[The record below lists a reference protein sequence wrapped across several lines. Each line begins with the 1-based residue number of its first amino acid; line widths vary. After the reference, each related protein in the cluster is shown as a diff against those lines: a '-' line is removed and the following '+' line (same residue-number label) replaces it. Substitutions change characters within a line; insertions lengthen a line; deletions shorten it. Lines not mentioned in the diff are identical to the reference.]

1 MQGLVMRIDIPDQDL
16 HLDPVQGLV
25 LVLHQG
31 HHLHL
36 GLTLIH
42 HPNRDR
48 GLCHDLDHVL
58 DLDHSHDLKR
68 MMNVD
73 LMIREM
79 TKRKKQDLVK
89 RRMKKLRMNR
99 NQKERT

>member
-1 MQGLVMRIDIPDQDL
+1 MQGLVMRIGIPDQDL
-16 HLDPVQGLV
+16 HQDPVQGLV
-25 LVLHQG
+25 LVLRQG

-36 GLTLIH
+36 GLTLVH
-42 HPNRDR
+42 HPSLDQ
-48 GLCHDLDHVL
+48 GLCHDLDHGL
-58 DLDHSHDLKR
+58 DLDHHHVLKR

-79 TKRKKQDLVK
+79 MKRKKQDLVK

>member
-1 MQGLVMRIDIPDQDL
+1 MQGLVMRIDSPDPDL
-16 HLDPVQGLV
+16 HQDPVQGLV
-25 LVLHQG
+25 LRQG
-31 HHLHL
+31 HRRHL
-36 GLTLIH
+36 GLTPVH
-42 HPNRDR
+42 HPNQDR
-48 GLCHDLDHVL
+48 GLCHDLDHGL

-79 TKRKKQDLVK
+79 MKRKKQDLVK
-89 RRMKKLRMNR
+89 RRMKKLRMNK

>member
-1 MQGLVMRIDIPDQDL
+1 MQGLVMRIDSPDQDL

-31 HHLHL
+31 HHLT
-36 GLTLIH
+36 LTLVH
-42 HPNRDR
+42 HPNQDQ
-48 GLCHDLDHVL
+48 GLRHDLDHGL

-79 TKRKKQDLVK
+79 MKQKKQDLVK

-99 NQKERT
+99 NLKERT

>member
-16 HLDPVQGLV
+16 HQDPVQGLV
-25 LVLHQG
+25 LILHQG

-36 GLTLIH
+36 GLTLAH
-42 HPNRDR
+42 HPNQDR
-48 GLCHDLDHVL
+48 GLCHDLDHGL

-79 TKRKKQDLVK
+79 MKRKKQDLVK
-89 RRMKKLRMNR
+89 RRMKLRMNR

>member
-16 HLDPVQGLV
+16 HQDPVQDLV
-25 LVLHQG
+25 LVLRQG
-31 HHLHL
+31 HHHRL
-36 GLTLIH
+36 GLTLAH
-42 HPNRDR
+42 HPNRDQ
-48 GLCHDLDHVL
+48 GLCHNLDHGL
-58 DLDHSHDLKR
+58 DRDHSRDLKR
-68 MMNVD
+68 RMNVD

-79 TKRKKQDLVK
+79 MKRKKQDLVK